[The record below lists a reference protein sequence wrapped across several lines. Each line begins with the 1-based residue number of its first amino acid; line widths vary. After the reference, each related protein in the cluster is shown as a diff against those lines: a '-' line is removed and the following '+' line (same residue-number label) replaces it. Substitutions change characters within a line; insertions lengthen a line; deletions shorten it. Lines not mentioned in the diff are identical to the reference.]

1 MAWEYIFPR
10 EEKIKAK
17 LGAKSR
23 FQIYFTDWVD
33 LLQIHRKPVRAF
45 VNLGEAFR
53 GFDVTLLQREKALCP
68 LAQCLF
74 LEL

>member
-33 LLQIHRKPVRAF
+33 LLQIHRKPMRAF
-45 VNLGEAFR
+45 ANFSETFR
-53 GFDVTLLQREKALCP
+53 GFDVTLLQREKALC
-68 LAQCLF
+68 
-74 LEL
+74 

>member
-23 FQIYFTDWVD
+23 SQIYFTNWVD
-33 LLQIHRKPVRAF
+33 LQRIHRKPMRAF
-45 VNLGEAFR
+45 ANFSETFR
-53 GFDVTLLQREKALCP
+53 GFDVTLFQKEKALC
-68 LAQCLF
+68 
-74 LEL
+74 

>member
-33 LLQIHRKPVRAF
+33 LLQIHRKPMRDFANF
-45 VNLGEAFR
+45 SETFR
-53 GFDVTLLQREKALCP
+53 GFDVTLLQREKALC
-68 LAQCLF
+68 
-74 LEL
+74 

>member
-23 FQIYFTDWVD
+23 FQIYFTHLVD
-33 LLQIHRKPVRAF
+33 FQKIHRKPMRAF

-53 GFDVTLLQREKALCP
+53 GFDVTLFQKEKALC
-68 LAQCLF
+68 
-74 LEL
+74 

>member
-17 LGAKSR
+17 FGAKSR

-33 LLQIHRKPVRAF
+33 LLQIHRKPMRAF
-45 VNLGEAFR
+45 VKLGEAFR
-53 GFDVTLLQREKALCP
+53 GFDVTLFQKEKALC
-68 LAQCLF
+68 
-74 LEL
+74 

>member
-23 FQIYFTDWVD
+23 FQIYFTNWVD
-33 LLQIHRKPVRAF
+33 LLQIHRKLMRAF
-45 VNLGEAFR
+45 ANFSETFR
-53 GFDVTLLQREKALCP
+53 GFDVTLFQKEKALC
-68 LAQCLF
+68 
-74 LEL
+74 

>member
-23 FQIYFTDWVD
+23 IQIYFTHLVD
-33 LLQIHRKPVRAF
+33 LLQIHCKPVRAF
-45 VNLGEAFR
+45 VKLGEAFR
-53 GFDVTLLQREKALCP
+53 GFDVTLFQKEKALC
-68 LAQCLF
+68 
-74 LEL
+74 

>member
-23 FQIYFTDWVD
+23 FQIYFTNWVD
-33 LLQIHRKPVRAF
+33 LQQIHRKPMRAF
-45 VNLGEAFR
+45 VKLGEAFH
-53 GFDVTLLQREKALCP
+53 GFDVTLSQKEKALC
-68 LAQCLF
+68 
-74 LEL
+74 